1 MCQPG
6 FAVYITLGSIMAA
19 DKHALEVMS
28 RFQRY
33 IKSRDLAEI
42 ERYSLEN
49 LLHAD
54 ESLGD
59 RDVNADFRIALRNR
73 IQDIQN
79 KDEKNYQS
87 WVRVVGYVVAFVAGV
102 LATLFAGWL
111 A

>member
-1 MCQPG
+1 MYQSG
-6 FAVYITLGSIMAA
+6 FTAYIDLGSIMAA
-19 DKHALEVMS
+19 GKHALEVMS
-28 RFQRY
+28 GFQRY
-33 IKSRDLAEI
+33 IKSRDLAVI
-42 ERYSLEN
+42 ERYSLED
-49 LLHAD
+49 LRHAD

-87 WVRVVGYVVAFVAGV
+87 WVRVVGYRVAFVAGV
-102 LATLFAGWL
+102 LATPLAGRL

>member
-1 MCQPG
+1 
-6 FAVYITLGSIMAA
+6 MAA
-19 DKHALEVMS
+19 DQHALEVMS
-28 RFQRY
+28 AFQRFV
-33 IKSRDLAEI
+33 KSRKFAEI
-42 ERYSLEN
+42 EHYSLED

-59 RDVNADFRIALRNR
+59 RDVNASFRIALRNR

-79 KDEKNYQS
+79 NDEKNYQS

-102 LATLFAGWL
+102 LATLLAGWFDKK